1 MDRDR
6 SLASLTVVTSLV
18 LSVVLSRL
26 SLGVLVYPIPL
37 MLASYRMEKTLHAVL
52 VQALALVAVL
62 AWRII
67 PEVNLLTPEAMG
79 MFLLG
84 LLFILSTGLTSLI
97 YTALREYSSSMLR
110 KMVLASIPVMILGSV
125 YIIWLGTAS
134 GVVAAEGIRAIFAA
148 VFTDEILGFDTAMFA
163 EVALL
168 IVKLVA
174 VPFSMIFGAIP
185 VLVTESG
192 ANRFN
197 SEWQANFASMMMPPV
212 FFWVFCGLLAVT
224 VAGYFAKSQTVTL
237 IGINLTA
244 GLGLHYVLNGLSV
257 VHAWVRSKNQ
267 GFAAS
272 TLIYTLFFLSFIP
285 FLGGAVW
292 LALLVTGLLERWVKM
307 R

>member
-212 FFWVFCGLLAVT
+212 FFWVFCGLLATSVVGYVT
-224 VAGYFAKSQTVTL
+224 NSETVML
-237 IGINLTA
+237 IGINLLC
-244 GLGLHYVLNGLSV
+244 GFGLHYMLNGLSV
-257 VHAWVRSKNQ
+257 VHAWIRRKNPAF
-267 GFAAS
+267 GSS
-272 TLIYTLFFLSFIP
+272 TLIYMLFFLSFIP
-285 FLGGAVW
+285 FLGGVAWV
-292 LALLVTGLLERWVKM
+292 ALVVTGLLERWVRM

>member
-1 MDRDR
+1 M
-6 SLASLTVVTSLV
+6 LTIGISLV

-26 SLGVLVYPIPL
+26 SLGALVYPIPVVL
-37 MLASYRMEKTLHAVL
+37 TSYRMEKTRDAVL
-52 VQALALVAVL
+52 VQAVALIAVI

-67 PEVNLLTPEAMG
+67 PEIKLLGADVLG

-84 LLFILSTGLTSLI
+84 LLFILATGLTSLI
-97 YTALREYSSSMLR
+97 YTALRDFSSSVLR
-110 KMVLASIPVMILGSV
+110 KMVIASVPVMVLGCA

-134 GVVAAEGIRAIFAA
+134 GLAAADGIKAVFAA
-148 VFTDEILGFDTAMFA
+148 VFPEDVFGLDTSMFSEA
-163 EVALL
+163 ALL
-168 IVKLVA
+168 VVKMVA

-185 VLVTESG
+185 VLITESG
-192 ANRFN
+192 ANRFR
-197 SEWQANFASMMMPPV
+197 SEWQAEFASMMMPPV